1 MDNIDVE
8 SLQGFTSMVVL
19 CCRYAM
25 TTNIIVGILEGF
37 LTFGQE
43 AICPGKLAD
52 YGTRLS
58 MPMKALL
65 ANFVRA
71 TTDSDANSQQA
82 ADVKE
87 WMADLA
93 SEVGISTKIRLTSR
107 RVYQQNRLSIAKMM
121 GDIKPTEGAED
132 GLPREPFQRVEHTL
146 SMATASIAL
155 AAAGNGA
162 DVSVQCI
169 TQNGIRTIPQRSS
182 PPRFVLRLWLRQPPV
197 EISNFLSCAE
207 AKKRGDD
214 DEPGAEDGIY
224 STIVFGGDMEMALN
238 VGQAIGY
245 GNQGSSGLDNG
256 KIKHRLYDLWMK
268 GVRKGNSLKWE
279 VGENCLMP
287 MPHRESE
294 PPAPPRIRLLD
305 HDNAISI
312 PLELYSL
319 IDVLN
324 TLDE

>member
-8 SLQGFTSMVVL
+8 SLQGFASMVVL

-52 YGTRLS
+52 HGTRLS

-82 ADVKE
+82 ADVKK

-107 RVYQQNRLSIAKMM
+107 RVYEQNRLFIAKIM

-155 AAAGNGA
+155 AAAANGA

-169 TQNGIRTIPQRSS
+169 TQNGIKNIPQRSS
-182 PPRFVLRLWLRQPPV
+182 PPKFVLRLWLRQPPV
-197 EISNFLSCAE
+197 EISNFLTRRLKKEEKTMGLVLKMASTPQSYSVE
-207 AKKRGDD
+207 TWKWPSTSAKPSVMVIKARVDSIM
-214 DEPGAEDGIY
+214 ERSSIA
-224 STIVFGGDMEMALN
+224 STI
-238 VGQAIGY
+238 
-245 GNQGSSGLDNG
+245 SG
-256 KIKHRLYDLWMK
+256 
-268 GVRKGNSLKWE
+268 
-279 VGENCLMP
+279 
-287 MPHRESE
+287 
-294 PPAPPRIRLLD
+294 
-305 HDNAISI
+305 
-312 PLELYSL
+312 
-319 IDVLN
+319 
-324 TLDE
+324 